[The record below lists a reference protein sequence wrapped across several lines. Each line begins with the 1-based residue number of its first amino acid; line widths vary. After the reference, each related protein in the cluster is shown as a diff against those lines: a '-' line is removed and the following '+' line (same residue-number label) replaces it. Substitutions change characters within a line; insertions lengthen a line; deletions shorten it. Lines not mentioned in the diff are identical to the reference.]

1 MPQQK
6 LSTHLILIVFLLLSG
21 CIEEYYP
28 DDEVLKV
35 GTLVVQAHL
44 NNKPGEQTLV
54 ISRSSTLVYPE
65 FDALSG
71 CHVEV
76 LNKDGD
82 SREFKE
88 ELPGF
93 YVFNH
98 EDNFFRNHE
107 EYRLI
112 FVTPAGKQYESEYEK
127 LHPAPEVNS
136 IYYLQENHST
146 SDPDEIEEG
155 VQVYMD
161 FEIDKESGRYLRW
174 QVTETYEIHNPDY
187 KAKIFDVDRRL
198 KLLPDSSSWRTCWI
212 TLEVPEIFTLDL
224 EHVDG
229 ETYRKMPLNYVNT
242 ETRRLN
248 IRYSILV
255 EQMALSQSAFQ
266 YWNELAKNSQSGGAL
281 FDSQPAI
288 SPGNICNVDDENE
301 LVLGFFS
308 VSGVTE
314 RRIFVEDVSGLKTQT
329 DPSYCAP
336 GEYPDF
342 LYYFRPAY
350 LPVYL
355 ALVEMD
361 GSLTFGEVHK
371 YCVDCREYKGS
382 SNLKP
387 DFW

>member
-1 MPQQK
+1 MY
-6 LSTHLILIVFLLLSG
+6 LIVSAFLLLSG

-28 DDEVLKV
+28 DDEVLKT

-44 NNKPGEQTLV
+44 NNKQGEQTLF

-65 FDALSG
+65 FDAFSG

-76 LNKDGD
+76 LSKDGD

-88 ELPGF
+88 LLPGN

-98 EDNFFRNHE
+98 DDNFFRNNE

-112 FVTPAGKQYESEYEK
+112 FVTPAGKQYESEFER
-127 LHPAPEVNS
+127 LHPVSEINS
-136 IYYLQENHST
+136 IYYIQENHST

-155 VQVYMD
+155 VQFYMD
-161 FEIDKESGRYLRW
+161 FEIEKESGRYLRW
-174 QVTETYEIHNPDY
+174 QVTETYEIHNPEYD
-187 KAKIFDVDRRL
+187 ALIFDLDYQM
-198 KLLPDSSSWRTCWI
+198 KELPDSSSWRTCWI
-212 TLEVPEIFTLDL
+212 TLNIPEIFTHDL
-224 EHVDG
+224 RDVEG
-229 ETYRKMPLNYVNT
+229 ETFKKMPLNYVNT

-266 YWNELAKNSQSGGAL
+266 YWNEQAKNSQSGGSL
-281 FDSQPAI
+281 FDSQPAL

-301 LVLGFFS
+301 LVIGFFS
-308 VSGVTE
+308 VSGAREKRVF
-314 RRIFVEDVSGLKTQT
+314 IEDVPGLKIQKN
-329 DPSYCAP
+329 PSYCAV
-336 GEYPDF
+336 GEYPQY
-342 LYYFRPAY
+342 LNRFRLDY

-355 ALVEMD
+355 ALEVVE
-361 GSLTFGEVHK
+361 GYRRFGEVHK

-382 SNLKP
+382 SHQKP

>member
-1 MPQQK
+1 MY
-6 LSTHLILIVFLLLSG
+6 LIGSAFILLSG

-28 DDEVLKV
+28 DDEVLKT

-65 FDALSG
+65 FDAFSG

-76 LNKDGD
+76 LSKDGD

-88 ELPGF
+88 LLPGN

-98 EDNFFRNHE
+98 DDNFFRNNE

-112 FVTPAGKQYESEYEK
+112 FVTPAGKQYESEFER
-127 LHPAPEVNS
+127 LHPVSEINS
-136 IYYLQENHST
+136 IYYIQENHST

-155 VQVYMD
+155 VQFYMD
-161 FEIDKESGRYLRW
+161 FEIEKESGRYLRW
-174 QVTETYEIHNPDY
+174 QVTETYEIHNPEYD
-187 KAKIFDVDRRL
+187 ALIFDLDYQM
-198 KLLPDSSSWRTCWI
+198 KELPDSSSWRTCWI
-212 TLEVPEIFTLDL
+212 TLNIPEIFTLDL
-224 EHVDG
+224 RDVEG
-229 ETYRKMPLNYVNT
+229 ETFKKMPLNYVTT

-266 YWNELAKNSQSGGAL
+266 YWNEQAKNSQSGGSL
-281 FDSQPAI
+281 FDSQPAL

-301 LVLGFFS
+301 LVIGFFS
-308 VSGVTE
+308 VSGAREKRVF
-314 RRIFVEDVSGLKTQT
+314 IADVPGLKLQKN
-329 DPSYCAP
+329 PSYCAV
-336 GEYPDF
+336 GEFPKF
-342 LYYFRPAY
+342 LNRFRLDY

-355 ALVEMD
+355 AFEVVD
-361 GSLTFGEVHK
+361 GYKRSGEVHK

-382 SNLKP
+382 SNMKP
-387 DFW
+387 EFW